1 MPLYSFKCKSCSKE
15 FTNRQSFSAPPPKC
29 PNTKEDGTP
38 CDGETFK
45 VIASTAS
52 SFQLK
57 GGGWF
62 KDGY

>member
-1 MPLYSFKCKSCSKE
+1 MPMYSFKCKTCSKE
-15 FTNRQSFSAPPPKC
+15 FTNRQSFSAPAPKC
-29 PNTKEDGTP
+29 PAPKEDGTP
-38 CDGETFK
+38 CDGETYK
-45 VIASTAS
+45 VIAATS